1 MTREDPNPFE
11 TSGDDTV
18 GRLVDGRYR
27 VRRVLGQGGL
37 GRVYAATD
45 ERLGREVAVK
55 VLLAEHAETPS
66 LRARFEREAR
76 ALSALSHPNIVTIT
90 DFGLDGERAFVVME
104 LLPGQDLSVIL
115 SQQRLGV
122 GRALHLMRGVL
133 AALSYAHALQI
144 VHRDLKPSNVMVR
157 VLPDGTEHVAVLDF
171 GLAKFL
177 DEDEVSPAI
186 TTAGAMMG
194 TPAYMSPE
202 QACGV
207 AADARSDVY
216 SAGLLLYE
224 LLAGRPPF
232 TDCTGPELLR
242 KRLVEPPPPLAA
254 AAPELGDQP
263 ELQAILDRAL
273 AAEVKARY
281 VDAGAMLQALDAL
294 PAELLRHSG
303 APLSGSLALPAPSQ
317 ARALSDTEGW
327 RREPEPGALTAPG
340 TPRGVTSDAAQVAPL
355 RPSRSR
361 LWLALAAVLVV
372 GALGVG
378 VVTLVLLRTW
388 LPDTPVASA
397 PAPAPAV
404 VPAPPPPV
412 VAPPVVRP
420 AARNPWRPRER
431 LDEQMKTV
439 YDRLERGSTPS
450 RQSLRRLAAY
460 AANHPTDPRP
470 RLLLARAFEAQ
481 GWLRD
486 ALPELERALVMD
498 PSVRGDPHVLPILMR
513 ILESPTYHEGAAALI
528 RTHYGEEARPAVRS
542 AMVAASRPETAE
554 RLRAFEASL

>member
-303 APLSGSLALPAPSQ
+303 APLSGSLALPAPSP

-327 RREPEPGALTAPG
+327 RREPEPGALTVPG
-340 TPRGVTSDAAQVAPL
+340 TPRGVTSDAAQVAPV
-355 RPSRSR
+355 RASRSR